1 MWQVII
7 MGMGNAAKWYGFVW
21 SAVVFWMLLSPFEIL
36 VLFSCTS
43 FCTLLTDNIEA
54 HIESAKDNVVKAGG
68 ELEQAEHHQVSFL
81 LDNYPIFFLYTRIKE
96 FDLLARIYARFM
108 YVQ

>member
-1 MWQVII
+1 
-7 MGMGNAAKWYGFVW
+7 
-21 SAVVFWMLLSPFEIL
+21 MLLSPFEIL

-68 ELEQAEHHQVSFL
+68 ELEQAEHHQVSF
-81 LDNYPIFFLYTRIKE
+81 I
-96 FDLLARIYARFM
+96 ARQLPDILFVYS
-108 YVQ
+108 YQGV

>member
-1 MWQVII
+1 
-7 MGMGNAAKWYGFVW
+7 
-21 SAVVFWMLLSPFEIL
+21 MLLSPFEIL
-36 VLFSCTS
+36 VLFSCIS

-81 LDNYPIFFLYTRIKE
+81 LDNYPIFFLYTRIEE
-96 FDLLARIYARFM
+96 FDLLARIYARLM